1 MEKQGSMVEVWTEQ
15 QDPYAMLGLEEG
27 SKSTDADIKKV
38 QTVACGWSAA

>member
-1 MEKQGSMVEVWTEQ
+1 MAEVWSEQ